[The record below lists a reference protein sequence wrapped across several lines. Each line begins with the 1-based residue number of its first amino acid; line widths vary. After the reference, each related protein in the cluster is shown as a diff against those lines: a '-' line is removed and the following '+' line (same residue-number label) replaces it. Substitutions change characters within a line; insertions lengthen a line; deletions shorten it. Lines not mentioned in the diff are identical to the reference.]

1 MNGDAR
7 RGFTLIE
14 LMVVMA
20 VLALLAML
28 VSPRYFKSVEQ
39 ARETALRTNL
49 QETRRAIDQYFT
61 DRGQYPSSLQDLVDE
76 RYLRSLPIDPMTD
89 RADTWTL
96 VAPRN
101 GQRGNVYDLRSGAA
115 GQASDG
121 TAYATW

>member
-1 MNGDAR
+1 MSGNAQ

-28 VSPRYFKSVEQ
+28 VSPRYFSSVEQ
-39 ARETALRTNL
+39 ARETALRANL

-61 DRGQYPSSLQDLVDE
+61 DKGQYPSSLQDLVDE
-76 RYLRSLPIDPMTD
+76 RYLRSLPVDPMTD
-89 RADTWTL
+89 RTDSWTL
-96 VAPRN
+96 VPPRS
-101 GQRGNVYDLRSGAA
+101 GHRGTVYDLRSGST

-121 TAYATW
+121 TSYAAW